1 MLTPLGVLREPHIG
15 SGGKPRLSQR
25 IGVLDKKVG
34 RGPAVGS
41 RIEVRLGAKV
51 NLRAIEDEEAV
62 SAATP
67 LACTETKPA
76 VVSEGSGHV
85 TNREDRCYSCTHD
98 CNLSRA
104 ASRPAAAI
112 SATVSPL
119 LSRRL
124 AQAADGILLP

>member
-51 NLRAIEDEEAV
+51 NLRAIKGEEAV
-62 SAATP
+62 SAAAP
-67 LACTETKPA
+67 LAGTETKPA

-85 TNREDRCYSCTHD
+85 TNWEDRCYSCTHD

-104 ASRPAAAI
+104 ARALQGGYEPATCLP
-112 SATVSPL
+112 SL
-119 LSRRL
+119 LSEVIKQYRH
-124 AQAADGILLP
+124 